1 MDSPMIGDA
10 IWGEDLE
17 HNEISLFAQPLE
29 ALTTPLIAQEA
40 IRLLQKMRYELLNA
54 TIKKERYHW
63 VINE

>member
-29 ALTTPLIAQEA
+29 ALTTPLIAQEV
-40 IRLLQKMRYELLNA
+40 IRLL
-54 TIKKERYHW
+54 
-63 VINE
+63 